1 MAIIP
6 LMISMTHQKQLDED
20 GFVILRDFISPE
32 RLQALRDECERI
44 YAEQGELAGTEF
56 RQEPQT
62 RRLANVVNCGKIF
75 EDLISE
81 PAILAL
87 VRHVISD
94 QFKFSSLNFRSSNPY
109 STWAQPLHCDNGATV
124 DEQGFWICNVI
135 WLLDDFT
142 LENGATRMVPGS
154 HHIGKLPQDVIADIN
169 APHPDEILLVEKAG
183 TVVVMNTHMWHGA
196 TANRTDQDRR
206 ALHSLYCRRDKPQ
219 QQYQKR
225 LLSAE
230 TQQNLSPA
238 LRELLA
244 LDDSFNDEISSQFS
258 NASGFL
264 K

>member
-1 MAIIP
+1 MMQF
-6 LMISMTHQKQLDED
+6 MISAVHQKQLDED
-20 GFVILRDFISPE
+20 GYVILRDFMSPE
-32 RLQALRDECERI
+32 RLQALRDECEKV

-75 EDLISE
+75 EELISE
-81 PAILAL
+81 PDILEL
-87 VRHVISD
+87 VQHVISE
-94 QFKFSSLNFRSSNPY
+94 QFKFSSLNFRSSNPS
-109 STWAQPLHCDNGATV
+109 STWTQPLHCDNGAVV

-154 HHIGKLPQDVIADIN
+154 QLIGKLPQDVIEDIN

-196 TANRTDQDRR
+196 TANRSDKDRR

-230 TQQNLSPA
+230 VQQNLSPA

-244 LDDSFNDEISSQFS
+244 LDDVLNDEVSSRNT

>member
-1 MAIIP
+1 MMDF
-6 LMISMTHQKQLDED
+6 MISTAHQQQLDEN
-20 GFVILRDFISPE
+20 GYVILREFMSPE
-32 RLQALRDECERI
+32 LLQALRDECEKV
-44 YAEQGELAGTEF
+44 YAEQGERAGSEF
-56 RQEPQT
+56 RLEPQT

-75 EDLISE
+75 EDLVAD
-81 PAILAL
+81 PTILDY
-87 VRHVISD
+87 VRHIISD
-94 QFKFSSLNFRSSNPY
+94 QFKLSSLNFRSSNPH
-109 STWAQPLHCDNGATV
+109 SDWAQPLHCDTGAVV

-154 HHIGKLPQDVIADIN
+154 HHIGKLPQDVIEDIS
-169 APHPDEILLVEKAG
+169 APHPAEILLVEKAG

-196 TANRTDQDRR
+196 TANRSDHDRR

-230 TQQNLSPA
+230 VQQNLSPM

-244 LDDSFNDEISSQFS
+244 LDDAFNDEVSSQTT

>member
-1 MAIIP
+1 
-6 LMISMTHQKQLDED
+6 MTRMLSEAHQKQLDED
-20 GFVILRDFISPE
+20 GYVILRDFMSPE
-32 RLQALRDECERI
+32 LLQALCDECEKI
-44 YAEQGELAGTEF
+44 YAAQGELAGTEF

-62 RRLANVVNCGKIF
+62 RRLANVVNGGKIF
-75 EDLISE
+75 EELISE
-81 PAILAL
+81 PDILEL
-87 VRHVISD
+87 VQHVISN
-94 QFKFSSLNFRSSNPY
+94 QFKLSSLNFRSSNPH
-109 STWAQPLHCDNGATV
+109 STWAQPLHCDTGAVV

-154 HHIGKLPQDVIADIN
+154 HRIGKLPQDVIEDIS

-196 TANRTDQDRR
+196 TANRSDKDRR

-230 TQQNLSPA
+230 VQQNLSPA

-244 LDDSFNDEISSQFS
+244 LDDALNDEVSSQNT